1 MEEYLD
7 PRALPRYMFSH
18 SRVFEPGEKHV
29 TRVCREDVLIVMF
42 SGTLRFMEDGRAIE
56 VRAGE
61 YYIQKHD
68 GYQQGLAA
76 SDLPAYYYVHFMA
89 EWSGESGIR
98 RSGVFPAEV
107 RALTQRLDELSALNA
122 PLLEKSA
129 VFYQILSLLQYSRP
143 DSPQRRLAEE
153 VLRLMQAN
161 LREGISLA
169 QISKRLHFSE
179 SYLIRTFRRFYQAS
193 PHEYLTRL
201 RLAQAER
208 LIRYSDLP
216 LEAIAVECGFGC
228 YANYFK
234 ACKKARGVA
243 PGRIAE
249 KIRGE

>member
-7 PRALPRYMFSH
+7 PCALPRYMFSH
-18 SRVFEPGEKHV
+18 DRIFESGEKHV
-29 TRVCREDVLIVMF
+29 TRVCREDVLILMF
-42 SGTLRFMEDGRAIE
+42 SGTLRFSEEGQAVE
-56 VRAGE
+56 VKAGE

-68 GYQQGLAA
+68 GYQQGLIA
-76 SDLPAYYYVHFMA
+76 SDMPVYYYVHFMA
-89 EWSGESGIR
+89 EWSGERGIR
-98 RSGVFPAEV
+98 KSGVFPAQV
-107 RALTQRLDELSALNA
+107 CALTQRLDELSALNA

-129 VFYQILSLLQYSRP
+129 VFYQILSLLQFSRP

-169 QISKRLHFSE
+169 QIAGQLHFSE
-179 SYLIRTFRRFYQAS
+179 SYLIRTFRKFYHAS
-193 PHEYLTRL
+193 PHEYRTRL

-208 LIRYSDLP
+208 LIRYSDLS
-216 LEAIAVECGFGC
+216 LEAIAAECGFGC

-249 KIRGE
+249 EIRGE